1 MEIGMSIPISLHARP
16 RVSSHPW
23 FTLFAAALA
32 VGAWFWQEALDV
44 LVYDRAKILSGE
56 FWRLLT
62 SHWVHFSGSH
72 LFWNLVVLLP
82 AGVWLERRNPVA
94 LRWTLVLSPLAIGLA
109 LLAFDPALTRY
120 AGISGVASGVLVAL
134 AVNGLRTQPTA
145 RRWWLAVLVFFAVKV
160 AIEARNGGQ
169 PINPELGAQGVRSV
183 PLAHV
188 VGAAVGASAVLLNRR
203 RNKQDL
209 TANER

>member
-1 MEIGMSIPISLHARP
+1 MPPKPLPTDKPKSGNL
-16 RVSSHPW
+16 PW
-23 FTLFAAALA
+23 FTLVAATLA
-32 VGAWFWQEALDV
+32 VGAWFWQGAFDV

-56 FWRLLT
+56 LWRLLT
-62 SHWVHFSGSH
+62 GHWVHFSGSH
-72 LFWNLVVLLP
+72 LFLNLTVLLP

-94 LRWTLVLSPLAIGLA
+94 LRWTLVLSPLAISLA
-109 LLAFDPALTRY
+109 LLAFDPALARY

-134 AVNGLRTQPTA
+134 AVDSLCTQSGA

-160 AIEARNGGQ
+160 AVEAHNGGQ
-169 PINPELGAQGVRSV
+169 PLNPELVAQGVRSV

-188 VGAAVGASAVLLNRR
+188 VGAAVGTSAVLLNRAR
-203 RNKQDL
+203 KKQNL